1 MLNQFKENIA
11 HIILTLFLILILSH
25 FIFFLSLV
33 KNFTSNYS
41 AFTNIDSIVVL
52 TGDKFRISKG
62 MEILSNGNGERLL
75 LSGVNKNIKL
85 TNIKNQFPKYKK
97 FFDCCVD
104 IESIST
110 NTFENSRETFL
121 WLEKNKYNSVL
132 VITSDYHIPR
142 TKLEFERFLNTE
154 NIYYQPVNSNNDVS
168 FLGKIKKLFLEYVKY
183 MRTYI
188 SLAVGLQ

>member
-1 MLNQFKENIA
+1 MLNQFKDNIV
-11 HIILTLFLILILSH
+11 HIILTLFLILVLSH

-33 KNFTSNYS
+33 KNFKNDYTTIKS
-41 AFTNIDSIVVL
+41 IDSIVVL

-62 MEILSNGNGERLL
+62 MEILSNGIGEKLL

-85 TNIKNQFPKYKK
+85 TNIKNEFPKYKN
-97 FFDCCVD
+97 FFDCCVE
-104 IESIST
+104 IENISS

-132 VITSDYHIPR
+132 IVSSDYHMPR
-142 TKLEFERFLNTE
+142 AKLEFEKFLNTK
-154 NIYYQPVNSNNDVS
+154 NTYYHPVNSNNN
-168 FLGKIKKLFLEYVKY
+168 LMAIGKIKKLFLEYVKY

-188 SLAVGLQ
+188 SLAVGL

>member
-1 MLNQFKENIA
+1 MLNQFKDNIV

-41 AFTNIDSIVVL
+41 AFTSIDSIVVL

-62 MEILSNGNGERLL
+62 METLSNGTGKKLL

-85 TNIKNQFPKYKK
+85 TNIKNEFPKYKK

-104 IESIST
+104 IESISS

-132 VITSDYHIPR
+132 IVSSDYHMPR
-142 TKLEFERFLNTE
+142 AKLEFERFLSTE
-154 NIYYQPVNSNNDVS
+154 NIYYQPVISNIGVNTV
-168 FLGKIKKLFLEYVKY
+168 GKIKKLFLEYIKY

-188 SLAVGLQ
+188 SLAVGL

>member
-1 MLNQFKENIA
+1 MLNQFKDNIV
-11 HIILTLFLILILSH
+11 HIILTLFLILVLSH

-33 KNFTSNYS
+33 KNFKSDYTTIKSV
-41 AFTNIDSIVVL
+41 DSIVVL

-62 MEILSNGNGERLL
+62 MEILSNGIGEKLL

-85 TNIKNQFPKYKK
+85 TNIKNEFPKYKN
-97 FFDCCVD
+97 FFDCCVE
-104 IESIST
+104 IENISS

-132 VITSDYHIPR
+132 IVSSDYHMPR
-142 TKLEFERFLNTE
+142 AKLEFEKFLNTK
-154 NIYYQPVNSNNDVS
+154 NTYYHPVNSNNN
-168 FLGKIKKLFLEYVKY
+168 LKAIGKIKKLFLEYVKY

-188 SLAVGLQ
+188 SLAVGL

>member
-1 MLNQFKENIA
+1 MLNQFKDNIV
-11 HIILTLFLILILSH
+11 HIILTLFLILVLSH

-33 KNFTSNYS
+33 KNFKSNY
-41 AFTNIDSIVVL
+41 ATIKNIDSVVVL

-62 MEILSNGNGERLL
+62 MEILSNGIGEKLL

-85 TNIKNQFPKYKK
+85 INIKNEFPKYKK
-97 FFDCCVD
+97 NFDCCVE
-104 IESIST
+104 IENTSS

-132 VITSDYHIPR
+132 IVSSDYHMPR
-142 TKLEFERFLNTE
+142 AKLEFEKFLNTK
-154 NIYYQPVNSNNDVS
+154 NTYYHPVNSNNN
-168 FLGKIKKLFLEYVKY
+168 LMAIGKIKKLFLEYVKY

-188 SLAVGLQ
+188 SLAVGL

>member
-1 MLNQFKENIA
+1 MLNQFKDNIA

-25 FIFFLSLV
+25 FIFFLLLV
-33 KNFTSNYS
+33 KNFKSNYS
-41 AFTNIDSIVVL
+41 AFTSIDSIVVL

-62 MEILSNGNGERLL
+62 MEILSNGVGGKLL

-85 TNIKNQFPKYKK
+85 INIKKEFPKYKN

-104 IESIST
+104 IDNISS

-121 WLEKNKYNSVL
+121 WLEKNKYNSLLIVS
-132 VITSDYHIPR
+132 SDYHIPR
-142 TKLEFERFLNTE
+142 AKLEFERFFKTKNT
-154 NIYYQPVNSNNDVS
+154 YYHPVNSNNDVNAI
-168 FLGKIKKLFLEYVKY
+168 GKIKKLFLEYVKY

-188 SLAVGLQ
+188 SLAVGL

>member
-1 MLNQFKENIA
+1 MLNQFKDNIA

-33 KNFTSNYS
+33 KNFKSNYS
-41 AFTNIDSIVVL
+41 TITSIDSIVVL

-62 MEILSNGNGERLL
+62 MEILSNGIGEKLL

-85 TNIKNQFPKYKK
+85 TNIKNEFPKYKN

-104 IESIST
+104 IDNISS

-121 WLEKNKYNSVL
+121 WLEKNKYISVL
-132 VITSDYHIPR
+132 VVSSDYHMPR
-142 TKLEFERFLNTE
+142 VKLEFERFFETGNT
-154 NIYYQPVNSNNDVS
+154 YYHPVNSNNDVNAI
-168 FLGKIKKLFLEYVKY
+168 GKIKKLFFEYVKY

-188 SLAVGLQ
+188 SLAVGL

>member
-1 MLNQFKENIA
+1 MLNQFKDNIV
-11 HIILTLFLILILSH
+11 HIILTLFLILVLSH

-33 KNFTSNYS
+33 KNFKSDYTTIKS
-41 AFTNIDSIVVL
+41 IDSIVVL

-62 MEILSNGNGERLL
+62 MEILSSGIGEKLL

-85 TNIKNQFPKYKK
+85 INIKDEFPKYKK
-97 FFDCCVD
+97 FFDCCVE
-104 IESIST
+104 IENISS

-132 VITSDYHIPR
+132 IVSSDYHMPR
-142 TKLEFERFLNTE
+142 TKLEFEKFLNTK
-154 NIYYQPVNSNNDVS
+154 NTYYHPVNSNND
-168 FLGKIKKLFLEYVKY
+168 LNTIGKIKKLFLEYVKY

-188 SLAVGLQ
+188 SLAIGL

>member
-1 MLNQFKENIA
+1 MLNQFKDNIV

-41 AFTNIDSIVVL
+41 PFTKIDSIVVL

-62 MEILSNGNGERLL
+62 MEILSNGTGNKLL

-85 TNIKNQFPKYKK
+85 SNIKNEFPKYKK

-104 IESIST
+104 IDSISS

-121 WLEKNKYNSVL
+121 WLEKNKYISVL
-132 VITSDYHIPR
+132 IVSSDYHMPR
-142 TKLEFERFLNTE
+142 AKLEFERFLSTT
-154 NIYYQPVNSNNDVS
+154 NIYYQSVNSNNDVNTV
-168 FLGKIKKLFLEYVKY
+168 GKIKKLFLEYVKY

-188 SLAVGLQ
+188 SLAIGLS